1 MNTTM
6 QRIEKASPRMKATF
20 VGAYYLLTLLAC
32 AFVFFF
38 RGGQAFAVHLVT
50 GIFFIAITAFFYGLS
65 KHGLSRPER
74 KLKGE

>member
-1 MNTTM
+1 MSTTM
-6 QRIEKASPRMKATF
+6 EPIEKVVLRVKVKF

-50 GIFFIAITAFFYGLS
+50 GIFFIVITAFFYGVS
-65 KHGLSRPER
+65 KPRR
-74 KLKGE
+74 K